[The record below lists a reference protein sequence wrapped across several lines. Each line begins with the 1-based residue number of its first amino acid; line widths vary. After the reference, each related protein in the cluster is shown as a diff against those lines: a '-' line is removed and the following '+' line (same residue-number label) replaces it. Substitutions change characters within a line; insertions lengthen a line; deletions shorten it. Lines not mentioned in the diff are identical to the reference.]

1 MSPGQAEVN
10 QGPKVVC
17 IHKTGEEK
25 ERWRVEAARVRQ
37 EAFLNPTL
45 IHHKV
50 ALLPCPRLIIAFC
63 IFTLHFASWIPSG
76 GKREMER
83 WEGKKSEES
92 HKCTFFC
99 SASSFSAALQHVHS
113 SSHRCPSKAAS
124 LLFLYPLHLGKITL
138 WIGKGTP
145 GPLTQASPFSP
156 PLLPLPSF
164 WIIDSCCLVIHRL
177 HMPANSS
184 GGGKLPS
191 PATLRSTPN
200 MRTTNHASRRR
211 TGASAQPNTHSSGL
225 G

>member
-1 MSPGQAEVN
+1 M
-10 QGPKVVC
+10 
-17 IHKTGEEK
+17 EE
-25 ERWRVEAARVRQ
+25 
-37 EAFLNPTL
+37 
-45 IHHKV
+45 
-50 ALLPCPRLIIAFC
+50 
-63 IFTLHFASWIPSG
+63 
-76 GKREMER
+76 
-83 WEGKKSEES
+83 KKSEES
-92 HKCTFFC
+92 RYLSFFFIPPPLSPLHLSTCT
-99 SASSFSAALQHVHS
+99 S

-138 WIGKGTP
+138 WIGKGTL

-200 MRTTNHASRRR
+200 MHTTNHASRRALSHTCKHAAKPHTPQVWVKPR
-211 TGASAQPNTHSSGL
+211 HIPTTTTTTGPWRARSREWEEGASGTLADEKAEMIDGAHCGFMNELYLPNTLSSADCQPVSIL
-225 G
+225 IWEKI